1 MMSAT
6 TKRFR
11 RFAVWF
17 AVSLAALSLTL
28 WAQEGHPL
36 VGSWH
41 GTWGPNAKDRS
52 DVTVIFN
59 WDGTNITGI
68 VNPGLDAMKF
78 QNASLDPGS
87 WTVHFETEGKD
98 RSGSKV
104 HIAVEGKIQDIT
116 NVRRSI
122 VGAWTQGS
130 VKGDFKITRDN

>member
-1 MMSAT
+1 MMSVT
-6 TKRFR
+6 IKRFR
-11 RFAVWF
+11 RFAL
-17 AVSLAALSLTL
+17 LAAVCTVLF
-28 WAQEGHPL
+28 AQEGHPL

-59 WDGTNITGI
+59 WDGTSITGI
-68 VNPGLDAMKF
+68 VNPGLDAMKM
-78 QNASLDPGS
+78 QNASLDPAG
-87 WTVHFETEGKD
+87 WTVRFETDGKD

-104 HIAVEGKIQDIT
+104 HIVVEGKIQDVT

-122 VGAWTQGS
+122 AGAWTQGS